1 MFRKLGLEFLEA
13 ARVFFFEHQARRAAG
28 IDIGHLVH
36 ALRTD
41 ARGGGINLGP
51 ELVALAGRGA
61 IANAGGD
68 QAAGQLRV
76 TTSLLSGRSFAV
88 PLRCST

>member
-13 ARVFFFEHQARRAAG
+13 ARVFFFKHKARRAAG

-36 ALRTD
+36 ALGAN

-51 ELVALAGRGA
+51 ELIALAGRGA

-68 QAAGQLRV
+68 KAARQLRMAQAQV
-76 TTSLLSGRSFAV
+76 
-88 PLRCST
+88 